1 MCTLEKQEIIS
12 FQRLAALD
20 NMTST
25 GSCQYPL
32 SVPAMF
38 IQSVVYENPI
48 WDIGLKHMI
57 INKNSN
63 KLFNMEKDKVQRY
76 TTKCIC
82 PCGGLFRNWHNQS
95 HINLLPNFK
104 TCEDKVFYDHMEF
117 IAHLYSKKEEYYH
130 QTILRLVQSTYSV
143 LLAKY

>member
-1 MCTLEKQEIIS
+1 
-12 FQRLAALD
+12 
-20 NMTST
+20 
-25 GSCQYPL
+25 
-32 SVPAMF
+32 
-38 IQSVVYENPI
+38 
-48 WDIGLKHMI
+48 MI

-95 HINLLPNFK
+95 HINLFPNFK
-104 TCEDKVFYDHMEF
+104 TCEDKVFDNHMEF

-143 LLAKY
+143 LLTKYQLKMGDQGDEFNKQTFSSIHKGNVTLPSYQMSDASYKTFTIVR